1 MSLALKS
8 AALVA
13 ALSCLASVAFAHAPL
28 PRGLAVAPNG
38 SGAIAVRMPGFGWLL
53 RDPASFEGEAVFG
66 YACDALLGVSP
77 AEERAPMAY
86 RSDGTL
92 LVGTAHGLRL
102 LAQDGCPESEIPLSG
117 QSVTALAIHS
127 TQVERAYAITEATDV
142 PPTVQRSDD
151 GGQSWTMAAQ
161 LAPHLVTAL
170 VLDEANPQMLYVS
183 QKIANGSSSVA
194 KSSDGGASFTTFEP
208 GRELTLVHAQAA
220 PRRLWA
226 MARVPNTPAGVAI
239 LRAEQAEGPW
249 DEVLIVNFFGGLA
262 IDPNDADVIWVGDEA
277 RGVFRSDDGGDSFEE
292 TQPSIASA
300 CLAYGAGALWSC
312 TPGTPEHTALVR
324 SSDALEAFEPIMAFA
339 DVTQLVDCA
348 PSIDVA
354 QVCAPAW
361 IEWQRDVIGVTPSLP
376 DAGSA
381 ELDASTMGEPDAAI
395 EARDV
400 GPPRDPDSG
409 CTVSAPQRN
418 ASPAWLLLAGVA
430 IALRGLRRRP
440 RGCGPR
446 ACPRTAARLR
456 APRAPTATQPR
467 SRPRVRS

>member
-13 ALSCLASVAFAHAPL
+13 ALSCLTSVAHAHAPL
-28 PRGLAVAPNG
+28 PRGLAVAPNA

-77 AEERAPMAY
+77 VEERAPMAY
-86 RSDGTL
+86 RSDGVL
-92 LVGTAHGLRL
+92 LVGTAHGLRML
-102 LAQDGCPESEIPLSG
+102 TGNGCPANEIPLSG
-117 QSVTALAIHS
+117 QSVTALAVHS
-127 TQVERAYAITEATDV
+127 TQVERAYAITETTDV

-161 LAPHLVTAL
+161 LELHPVTGL
-170 VLDEANPQMLYVS
+170 VLDEANPQTLYVS
-183 QKIANGSSSVA
+183 QKIANGSASVA
-194 KSSDGGASFTTFEP
+194 VSSDGGASFTTFEP

-239 LRAEQAEGPW
+239 LRAQQAEGPW

-312 TPGTPEHTALVR
+312 TPGLPEHTALVR
-324 SSDALEAFEPIMAFA
+324 SPDALEAFEPIVAFR

-361 IEWQRDVIGVTPSLP
+361 IEWQRDVVGVTPSLP
-376 DAGSA
+376 DAGPA
-381 ELDASTMGEPDAAI
+381 DQPDAAI
-395 EARDV
+395 EAPDA
-400 GPPRDPDSG
+400 GPRPRDADSG
-409 CTVSAPQRN
+409 CSVSAPRRN
-418 ASPAWLLLAGVA
+418 APLAWLLLAGVL

-440 RGCGPR
+440 HGYGPH
-446 ACPRTAARLR
+446 ACPRTAAHPH

-467 SRPRVRS
+467 SRPRGRS